1 LAAVERVNVLQEFVA
16 LELNTRGRYA
26 VMAMADIA
34 KFAVQADAVSLAVIA
49 ERQHLSAA
57 YLEQL
62 FVALRRS
69 ELVESVRGRSG
80 GYRLA
85 RPASAINIAEIMAA
99 VEEDTRM
106 TRCHDEP
113 GGCVGSERCLTHGL
127 WDALGRHIHSFLA
140 TITLQNVLDG
150 IPPSFMDLPFNA
162 GPAPG
167 QPATRREVSP

>member
-1 LAAVERVNVLQEFVA
+1 
-16 LELNTRGRYA
+16 

-34 KFAVQADAVSLAVIA
+34 KFACQDRTVSLAVIA

-62 FVALRRS
+62 FVALRRA
-69 ELVESVRGRSG
+69 ELVESVRGRAG

-85 RPASAINIAEIMAA
+85 RPASGISIAEIMAA

-127 WDALGRHIHSFLA
+127 WDALGRHIHGFLA
-140 TITLQNVLDG
+140 RITLQDVLDG
-150 IPPSFMDLPFNA
+150 IPFVAVGLPSSSMPNTALH
-162 GPAPG
+162 PA
-167 QPATRREVSP
+167 AAREVSP

>member
-1 LAAVERVNVLQEFVA
+1 
-16 LELNTRGRYA
+16 
-26 VMAMADIA
+26 VMALADIA
-34 KFAVQADAVSLAVIA
+34 KFAPAGVQADAVSLAVIA

-62 FVALRRS
+62 FVALRRA

-85 RPASAINIAEIMAA
+85 RPAASITIAQIMTA

-113 GGCVGSERCLTHGL
+113 GGCVGSELP
-127 WDALGRHIHSFLA
+127 DARLVARAGASYPGVPRRNHTAGRA
-140 TITLQNVLDG
+140 
-150 IPPSFMDLPFNA
+150 
-162 GPAPG
+162 
-167 QPATRREVSP
+167 

>member
-1 LAAVERVNVLQEFVA
+1 
-16 LELNTRGRYA
+16 
-26 VMAMADIA
+26 MAMADIA
-34 KFAVQADAVSLAVIA
+34 KYASSEPVSLAVVA

-69 ELVESVRGRSG
+69 ELVESVRGRAG

-85 RPASAINIAEIMAA
+85 RSAADINIAEIMAA
-99 VEEDTRM
+99 VEEETRM

-127 WDALGRHIHSFLA
+127 WSALGHNIRSFLA
-140 TITLQNVLDG
+140 GITLQDVLDG
-150 IPPSFMDLPFNA
+150 KPLS
-162 GPAPG
+162 PAAISIVPIM
-167 QPATRREVSP
+167 RETASGVSR